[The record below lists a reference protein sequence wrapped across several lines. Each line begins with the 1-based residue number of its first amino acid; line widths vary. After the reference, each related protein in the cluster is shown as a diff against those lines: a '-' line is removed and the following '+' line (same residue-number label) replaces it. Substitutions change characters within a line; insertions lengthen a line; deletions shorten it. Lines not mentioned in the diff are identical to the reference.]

1 MNEALVDIFR
11 QTRAVLLDFDG
22 PVCKVFA
29 GLPASEVA
37 ARLKRLLQDE
47 GAELP
52 RDVAEVDDPL
62 KVLRRTADFA
72 PDLVDKVETA
82 LMANEVEAVDS
93 AEITPGVRELLAA
106 CAEAGRPVVIVS
118 NNSEPAIERF
128 LVRAGLNGSLAG
140 VVGRPIGRPDEMKP
154 HPRSVLRACEIAAVR
169 PEEVVLIG
177 DSGFDMEAA
186 INAGARS
193 IAYANQPGKDVT
205 LTRAGADAVTSAMS
219 DIAAAVK
226 ADR

>member
-1 MNEALVDIFR
+1 MSDALVEIFR

-29 GLPASEVA
+29 GLPAPEVA

-52 RDVAEVDDPL
+52 RDVVELDDPL

-72 PDLVDKVETA
+72 PELVDKVEAA
-82 LMANEVEAVDS
+82 LMANEIEAADS

-106 CAEAGRPVVIVS
+106 CADAGRPVVIVS
-118 NNSEPAIERF
+118 NNSKPAIDRF
-128 LVRAGLNGSLAG
+128 LGRVELNGSVIG
-140 VVGRPIGRPDEMKP
+140 VVGRPTGNPGEMKP
-154 HPRSVLRACEIAAVR
+154 HPRSVLNACEMAEVQ
-169 PEEVVLIG
+169 PEEAVLIG

-186 INAGARS
+186 ANAGARS
-193 IAYANQPGKDVT
+193 IAYANEPGKDVT
-205 LTRAGADAVTSAMS
+205 LAKAGADAVTDSMRKLA
-219 DIAAAVK
+219 ATVAAV
-226 ADR
+226 

>member
-1 MNEALVDIFR
+1 MNDALSEIFR

-52 RDVAEVDDPL
+52 KDVVELDDPL

-72 PDLVDKVETA
+72 PALVDKVEAA
-82 LMANEVEAVDS
+82 LIANEIEAADS
-93 AEITPGVRELLAA
+93 AEITPGVSELLAA

-128 LVRAGLNGSLAG
+128 LGRAGLNGSMAG
-140 VVGRPIGRPDEMKP
+140 VVGRPIGSPDQMKP
-154 HPRSVLRACEIAAVR
+154 HPRSVLRACEMAAVR
-169 PEEVVLIG
+169 PDEVVLIG

-193 IAYANQPGKDVT
+193 IAYANGPGKDVT
-205 LTRAGADAVTSAMS
+205 LTQAGADAVTSAIS
-219 DIAAAVK
+219 DIAAAVR

>member
-1 MNEALVDIFR
+1 M
-11 QTRAVLLDFDG
+11 LLDFDG

-29 GLPASEVA
+29 GLPAPEVA

-52 RDVAEVDDPL
+52 RDVVELDDPL

-72 PDLVDKVETA
+72 PELVDKVEAA
-82 LMANEVEAVDS
+82 LVANEAEAVES
-93 AEITPGVRELLAA
+93 AEITPGVRDLLAA
-106 CAEAGRPVVIVS
+106 CAETGRPVIVVS
-118 NNSEPAIERF
+118 NNSRPAIERF
-128 LVRAGLNGSLAG
+128 LGGAGLNGSVAG
-140 VVGRPIGRPDEMKP
+140 IVGRPIGRPDEMKP

-169 PEEVVLIG
+169 PEEALLIG

-193 IAYANQPGKDVT
+193 IAYANEPGKGVT
-205 LTRAGADAVTSAMS
+205 LTQAGADAVTSAMS
-219 DIAAAVK
+219 DIAAAVR
-226 ADR
+226 ADG